1 MSEILQDLNNQQRT
15 AVEKTEGP
23 ILIIAGPGSGKT
35 RCLTHKVAYLIE
47 QEKALPSEILAV
59 TFTNKAAN
67 EMKERV
73 RKLIKQHNKNVSWIG
88 TFHATCARILR
99 IEGPKIGIPKNYVI
113 YDTYDSE
120 KVIKEV
126 IQELKLSP
134 KEFQPGTVLSKISS
148 AKNELVTAAQY
159 KNYAYGYFQEQ
170 IAKIYPKYQKV
181 LGKNKALDFG
191 DLILKTVQLLN
202 TCPEILEKWQGK
214 FKYFLVDE
222 YQDTNQAQYTFIHSL
237 AKGNNNLCVVG
248 DVSQAIYGWRGANFK
263 NILNFEK
270 DWPNATI
277 FHLEKNYRST
287 QKIIEAAKKVIE
299 HNKTHININLQ
310 TENEQGQDLFVYQAW
325 DEKDEARY
333 VARKIEK
340 MPTRYQCAVL
350 FRTNAQSRAFE
361 EAFIRRGLPYR
372 LFGGTKFYERREIKD
387 ILSYLRLV
395 ENPQDTLS
403 LKRIINVP
411 PRRVGEKT
419 QEELARK
426 GWKIKDADKHFEFSL
441 QELIQNKDRLEPQQI
456 INIILGKTK
465 YLDWIRDR
473 GDENE
478 GRVENVK
485 ELRAVASE
493 FNSLKKFLENVS
505 LVENDQ
511 TPNGLNLSQ
520 PSNTAGNYPITILM
534 TLHSAKGLE
543 FPVVFITGLEEGLL
557 PHSRSL
563 LDLHQL
569 EEERRL
575 FYVGMTRAKREL
587 HLTYAKRRLYFG
599 GERSGSISRFL
610 LEIPENLK
618 NEL

>member
-1 MSEILQDLNNQQRT
+1 MSEILQDLNDQQKA
-15 AVEKTEGP
+15 AVKKTEGS

-35 RCLTHKVAYLIE
+35 RCLTHKVAYLIR
-47 QEKALPSEILAV
+47 QGKAQPSEILAV

-67 EMKERV
+67 EMKKRV
-73 RKLIKQHNKNVSWIG
+73 QKLVKKDAKNVSWIG
-88 TFHATCARILR
+88 TFHAICARILR
-99 IEGPKIGIPKNYVI
+99 IEGPKIGIPRNYVI
-113 YDTYDSE
+113 YDDYDSK
-120 KVIKEV
+120 KVIKELV
-126 IQELKLSP
+126 KKLKLSP
-134 KEFQPGTVLSKISS
+134 KEFRPGAVLNKISS

-170 IAKIYPKYQKV
+170 VSRIYPEYQRV
-181 LGKNKALDFG
+181 LRKNKALDFG
-191 DLILKTVQLLN
+191 DLIFKTVELFDKK
-202 TCPEILEKWQGK
+202 PEVLKKWQKK

-222 YQDTNQAQYTFIHSL
+222 YQDTNQAQYTFIHYL

-270 DWPNATI
+270 DWPGATI
-277 FHLEKNYRST
+277 FRLEKNYRST
-287 QKIIEAAKKVIE
+287 QKIVEAAKNVIE
-299 HNKTHININLQ
+299 NNKTHINIDLQ
-310 TENEQGQDLFVYQAW
+310 TENDQGQDIFVYEAW

-333 VARKIEK
+333 IARKIEK
-340 MPTRYQCAVL
+340 TSTYHQCAVL

-361 EAFIRRGLPYR
+361 ETFIRRGLPYR
-372 LFGGTKFYERREIKD
+372 LFGGTKFYERREVKD

-411 PRRVGEKT
+411 PRRVGKKT
-419 QEELARK
+419 QEELANK
-426 GWKIKDADKHFEFSL
+426 GWKIEDADRHFEFSL
-441 QELIQNKDRLEPQQI
+441 QKLIQRKDQLKPTQI
-456 INIILGKTK
+456 IDIILEKTK
-465 YLDWIRDR
+465 YLKWLKER
-473 GDENE
+473 ENKNE

-493 FNSLKKFLENVS
+493 FSNLKRFLENVS

-511 TPNGLNLSQ
+511 TPNGLDLSHSTNRRSSY
-520 PSNTAGNYPITILM
+520 PTALLM

-543 FPVVFITGLEEGLL
+543 FPVVFIAGLEEGLL

-563 LDLHQL
+563 LDMQQL

-587 HLTYAKRRLYFG
+587 HLTYAKKRLYFG
-599 GERSGSISRFL
+599 GELSGDVSRFL
-610 LEIPENLK
+610 LEIP
-618 NEL
+618 NELKREL